1 MVAASPPALPFSG
14 IDGVPG
20 TRSISDRLEREIA
33 GRQLIVASNRE
44 PRLHEATPDGGI
56 IVRRPVSGVVTA
68 LDPVLHAVGGTWI
81 ATASGSA
88 DRAHVDA
95 ADHVLVDDDGG
106 AYTLRRLWLT
116 RAEQRGHYDGFSNAA
131 LWPLCHLAF
140 EAPRFRRGDWMQYAE
155 VNRRFAEAVAEE
167 AEADDPIVFIQDYH
181 LALLPRLVRERLPRA
196 TIVLFWHIPW
206 PNRSR
211 FECCPYGAA
220 IIEAMLAA
228 DLLGFQTGKHVEHF
242 LDTAQALSGP
252 MAIDEAG
259 MLVFDGAPVAVGAFP
274 ISVEF
279 PSRWTRGGDTP
290 MAARQRV
297 QHELGIHPDMRIVV
311 SVDRLDY
318 TKGIEERLAA
328 IRRLLARGGDPDVV
342 FVQVAPPTRTSL
354 DAYREFGARV
364 RAQVAAANERFGR
377 PGYQPVVFLDR
388 HVEPQDVHRL
398 YRAADVCHVNSLDD
412 GMNLV
417 AKEFVASRDDE
428 RGVLV
433 LSRFAGAARTL
444 DGAVPVNPYDVDAG
458 ADAIRTA
465 LAMPPDEQ
473 AARMRAMR
481 AHVRDHDVFTWAER
495 ILSAAASA
503 GRETPDVATVFPG

>member
-1 MVAASPPALPFSG
+1 VAAFN
-14 IDGVPG
+14 G
-20 TRSISDRLEREIA
+20 TRSISARLERELA

-44 PRLHEATPDGGI
+44 PRVHETTPDGSTV
-56 IVRRPVSGVVTA
+56 VRRPVSGVITA
-68 LDPVLHAVGGTWI
+68 LDPVLRGVGGTWI
-81 ATASGSA
+81 ATASGNA

-95 ADHVLVDDDGG
+95 ADHVRVHEDGG
-106 AYTLRRLWLT
+106 CYTLRRLWLT

-140 EAPRFRRGDWMQYAE
+140 AAPRFRRGDWTQYAE
-155 VNRRFAEAVAEE
+155 VNRRFAEAVAAE

-220 IIEAMLAA
+220 IVEAMLAA

-242 LDTAQALSGP
+242 LDSAQALSGQI
-252 MAIDEAG
+252 ALDETG
-259 MLVFDGAPVAVGAFP
+259 TLVFDGAPVSVGAFP

-279 PSRWTRGGDTP
+279 PPRWTQDAEP
-290 MAARQRV
+290 PADARRRTLR
-297 QHELGIHPDMRIVV
+297 ELGIDPAMRIVL

-328 IRRLLARGGDPDVV
+328 IRRLLARGESGAV

-354 DAYREFGARV
+354 DVYREFGDRV
-364 RAQVAAANERFGR
+364 RAQVAAINERFGR
-377 PGYQPVVFLDR
+377 TGYQPVVFLDR
-388 HVEPQDVHRL
+388 HVEPEDVHRL

-417 AKEFVASRDDE
+417 AKEFVAARDDE

-433 LSRFAGAARTL
+433 LSRFAGAARAL
-444 DGAVPVNPYDVDAG
+444 DRAILVNPYDVDGG
-458 ADAIRTA
+458 ADAIREA
-465 LAMPPDEQ
+465 LSMPADEQ
-473 AARMRAMR
+473 GTRMRAMR
-481 AHVRDHDVFTWAER
+481 AHLRGNDVFTWAER
-495 ILSAAASA
+495 ILSAAAGA
-503 GRETPDVATVFPG
+503 GRETPPRVVTVFPA